1 MTMRLL
7 LIDPV
12 TTARTVPVD
21 ERRRLR
27 QGIGYPGLGLLTV
40 AALTPS
46 DIEVRVIDESVEPI
60 PSHFDPDLV
69 GISVQAPT
77 APYAYEL
84 AATFRQQ
91 GVPVVLG
98 GIHTSLN
105 PEEARAHGDAIVT
118 GEAELTWPTLLEDF
132 RNGGMKPEY
141 RADRLADLNVSPL
154 PRRELLRNQDY
165 QIPHVVQAS
174 KGCPFGCEFCSLY
187 CYVGHTPR
195 FRSIDRVIDEI
206 RSIPGEAVLFADDNI
221 YARKQ
226 YAWDLFR
233 ALEAVEQRWIAESTW
248 HIAFDDEALT
258 RARRSG
264 CAGLFIGFDAINE
277 QPNIRK
283 VPRAR
288 NAEDTYVE
296 AIQRILDKR
305 IAVVA
310 AFVFGLDSDD
320 ESVFERS
327 FEVVRKGGANLVN
340 FSALVPYPGTPIFHR
355 LKREGRITEWD
366 WSKYI
371 SPNVCFVPKRMSAEA
386 LYEGTR
392 WAQREFY
399 SLGHVVKNAVR
410 ASWQLGWGMGLL
422 SLRLNWA
429 QRRNWGQGSAGD

>member
-1 MTMRLL
+1 MRLL

-12 TTARTVPVD
+12 TTARTVPVG

-40 AALTPS
+40 AALTPP
-46 DIEVRVIDESVEPI
+46 DVEVRVIDESVEPV
-60 PSHFDPDLV
+60 PTDFDPDLV

-84 AATFRQQ
+84 AAGFREQ

-105 PEEARAHGDAIVT
+105 PDEARLHCDSIVT
-118 GEAELTWPTLLEDF
+118 GEAELTWPKLMQDF
-132 RNGGMKPEY
+132 CNGGLRPEY
-141 RADRLADLNVSPL
+141 RADRLANLDESPL

-165 QIPHVVQAS
+165 RIPQVVQAS

-195 FRSIDRVIDEI
+195 FRAIDRVIAEI
-206 RSIPGEAVLFADDNI
+206 RNMPGKAVLFADDNI
-221 YARKQ
+221 YG
-226 YAWDLFR
+226 
-233 ALEAVEQRWIAESTW
+233 IAESTW
-248 HIAFDDEALT
+248 HIAFDAEALK
-258 RARRSG
+258 RAKASG
-264 CAGLFIGFDAINE
+264 CAGLFIGFDAIDE
-277 QPNIRK
+277 QLRLRK
-283 VPRAR
+283 VPRSGK
-288 NAEDTYVE
+288 AERIYVE
-296 AIQRILDKR
+296 AIQRILDNG

-310 AFVFGLDSDD
+310 AFVLGLDSDD

-327 FEVVRKGGANLVN
+327 LDVVRKGGANLVN
-340 FSALVPYPGTPIFHR
+340 FSVLVPYPGTPVFHR
-355 LKREGRITEWD
+355 LKQEGRITEWD
-366 WSKYI
+366 WSKFI
-371 SPNVCFVPKRMSAEA
+371 SPNVCFEPKRMSAEA

-392 WAQREFY
+392 WIQGEFY

-422 SLRLNWA
+422 SLKLNWA
-429 QRRNWGQGSAGD
+429 QRCNWGQGSAGD

>member
-1 MTMRLL
+1 MRLL

-46 DIEVRVIDESVEPI
+46 DVDVRVIDESIEPI
-60 PSHFDPDLV
+60 PTGFDPDLV

-84 AATFRQQ
+84 AAGLREQ

-105 PEEARAHGDAIVT
+105 PDEARQHCDSIVT
-118 GEAELTWPTLLEDF
+118 GEAELTWPTLVQDF
-132 RNGGMKPEY
+132 RNGGLKPEY
-141 RADRLADLNVSPL
+141 RADRLANLDESPL

-165 QIPHVVQAS
+165 RIPHVVQAS

-195 FRSIDRVIDEI
+195 FRSIDRVIAEI
-206 RSIPGEAVLFADDNI
+206 RNITGEAVLFADDNI

-233 ALEAVEQRWIAESTW
+233 ALEEVEQHWIAESTW
-248 HIAFDDEALT
+248 HIGFDTEALK
-258 RARRSG
+258 RAKASG

-277 QPNIRK
+277 QPQLRK
-283 VPRAR
+283 VPHSGKV
-288 NAEDTYVE
+288 EEIYIE
-296 AIQRILDKR
+296 AIKRILDNR

-310 AFVFGLDSDD
+310 AFVLGLDSDD

-327 FEVVRKGGANLVN
+327 LGVVRKGGANLVN
-340 FSALVPYPGTPIFHR
+340 FSVLVPYPGTPIFHR
-355 LKREGRITEWD
+355 LKQEDRITEWD
-366 WSKYI
+366 WSKFI
-371 SPNVCFVPKRMSAEA
+371 SPNVCFEPKRMSAEA

-392 WAQREFY
+392 WVQGEFY

-410 ASWQLGWGMGLL
+410 ATRQLGWGMGLL
-422 SLRLNWA
+422 SLKLNWA
-429 QRRNWGQGSAGD
+429 QRCNWGQGTAGD

>member
-1 MTMRLL
+1 MRIL

-12 TTARTVPVD
+12 TTAKTVPVG
-21 ERRRLR
+21 ERRKLR

-40 AALTPS
+40 AALTPREH
-46 DIEVRVIDESVEPI
+46 EVRVIDESVEPI
-60 PSHFDPDLV
+60 PEDFDPDIV

-84 AATFRQQ
+84 AAAFRRR

-98 GIHTSLN
+98 GIHVSLN
-105 PEEARAHGDAIVT
+105 PEEAHGHADAIVT
-118 GEAELTWPTLLEDF
+118 GEAELTWQNLLEDF
-132 RNGGMKPEY
+132 RHGALRAEY
-141 RADRLADLNVSPL
+141 RANGLADLDDSPI
-154 PRRELLRNQDY
+154 PRRDLLRCGDY

-174 KGCPFGCEFCSLY
+174 KGCPFGCEFCSLHAY
-187 CYVGHTPR
+187 LGHTLR
-195 FRSIDRVIDEI
+195 FRRIDRVIEEI
-206 RSIPGEAVLFADDNI
+206 HGIPGDAVLFADDNI
-221 YARKQ
+221 YARRQ

-233 ALEAVEQRWIAESTW
+233 ALESVEKRWIAESTW

-258 RARRSG
+258 RAKDSG
-264 CAGLFIGFDAINE
+264 CAGLFVGFDSINF

-283 VPRAR
+283 VPRSGSV
-288 NAEDTYVE
+288 EETYVE

-320 ESVFERS
+320 PSVFERS

-340 FSALVPYPGTPIFHR
+340 FSVLVPYPGTPVFHR

-366 WSKYI
+366 WAKYV
-371 SPNVCFVPKRMSAEA
+371 SPSVCFEPKQMTVAE
-386 LYEGTR
+386 LTDGTR
-392 WAQREFY
+392 WAQQQFY
-399 SLGHVVKNAVR
+399 SLAHVMKNAVR
-410 ASWQLGWGMGLL
+410 ASLRLGWGMGLL

-429 QRRNWGQGSAGD
+429 QRCNWGQGSARED